1 MQRRKTVWIAI
12 IVGLMVICVVPAR
25 ARKDANYQEFNLL
38 ALIIEKIRVN
48 YVKEVE
54 DKDLFTGALDGV
66 VSTLDPYS
74 QYLPPREADQLKV
87 DTEGEYGGLGI
98 VITVRNRQLTVIT
111 PMEDSP
117 AFRAGILAGD
127 KILAIDGR
135 STEGITI
142 HKAVDT
148 MRGKSGTKVKLTILQ
163 EGATKTRS
171 VTLIRSRIEIQ
182 SIKGITRLPDGS
194 WDYWADKDEKIGYV
208 RATQFQQKTITKMDK
223 VVNDLVSQ
231 GLRALIV
238 DLRFNSGGLL
248 NVAIEMS
255 DRFVSDGIIVFTRG
269 RAQEVYKEYKGK
281 SGDDYPDFPLVVLIN
296 GGSASA
302 SEIVAG
308 CLQDRKRAILV
319 GTRSFGK
326 GSVQSIIPLAGKHT
340 LKLTTARYYTP
351 SGRSIHREEDATE
364 EDEWGVTP
372 DIVVK
377 ISREDQAALW
387 QTKNDADVIQK
398 EKTTKEE
405 GGEEKPE
412 IEKPAQE
419 KPAPKARDVQLDR
432 AVEILKAIDIYQK
445 LRK

>member
-1 MQRRKTVWIAI
+1 
-12 IVGLMVICVVPAR
+12 
-25 ARKDANYQEFNLL
+25 
-38 ALIIEKIRVN
+38 
-48 YVKEVE
+48 
-54 DKDLFTGALDGV
+54 
-66 VSTLDPYS
+66 
-74 QYLPPREADQLKV
+74 
-87 DTEGEYGGLGI
+87 
-98 VITVRNRQLTVIT
+98 
-111 PMEDSP
+111 
-117 AFRAGILAGD
+117 
-127 KILAIDGR
+127 
-135 STEGITI
+135 
-142 HKAVDT
+142 
-148 MRGKSGTKVKLTILQ
+148 
-163 EGATKTRS
+163 
-171 VTLIRSRIEIQ
+171 RIEIQ

-269 RAQEVYKEYKGK
+269 RAQEVFKEYKGK